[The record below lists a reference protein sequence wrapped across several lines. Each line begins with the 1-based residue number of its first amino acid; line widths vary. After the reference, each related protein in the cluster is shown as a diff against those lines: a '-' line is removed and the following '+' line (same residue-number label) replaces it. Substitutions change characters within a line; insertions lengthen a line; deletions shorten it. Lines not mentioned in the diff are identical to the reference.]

1 MRRRLEI
8 IVTREIFKNSI
19 CPSKSNKRF
28 FPSKKTIR
36 AYMLEAIRKKRYSNI
51 DQECLIKKVEQWKVE
66 NPHRKFYLRPKGI
79 SENYAVKV
87 ECSAVESTEDEDE
100 IVVEALSNSFLFVY
114 QTEEMQ
120 RLLKIYG
127 NEITLL
133 DATYKTT
140 KYSLPLFFL
149 VVKTNVDYQ
158 IVGTFICEGESTKN
172 IQSGLAKIKEW
183 NPNWNPLYFM
193 VDCCA
198 EEINAIESLHQE
210 CQVLIC
216 DFHREQAWERWFNKV
231 NNGASEIKI
240 EMLAKLRKVAR
251 AQSNVDLAKAL
262 ENLKKCEHYL
272 NPNHKNMFNWLEK
285 QWLPHIERWAYLY
298 RKDRLMVSINTNNGV
313 ERQNETFK
321 HSYLKKHSNSCLS
334 TMLTILIE
342 NYFPDLYNRY
352 CEINTRQSG
361 NFRRYSSY
369 LPTFLH
375 HRPRHFVKHCLQKM
389 SLASHIDLSGVF
401 VKETGKFACSSF
413 ANSAEFHHISFGD
426 SVTMPNCTC
435 QDWKRTGYLC
445 KHFFA
450 VFNKFPSWSWYNLSQ
465 LYIYSPFLNLDK
477 EISFERKPLLPQNE
491 LLLTNNK
498 VEDREADCSIKTF
511 DLLPKQNKWL
521 NTKASLFRELAKQL
535 INESYL
541 VENEEKL
548 DYGIDILKKVKK
560 SFDECIPNEQGIH
573 LQPVKN
579 NKRQL
584 QVLSIP
590 LRKKVALYSGRH
602 GIGAEK
608 LRASSSL
615 KIEVNKNHGVLVKSE
630 EIDASENIILQ
641 PDNTEESIE
650 WIMLDNNL
658 PVIPQTEIDTIEN
671 NDMLTDISIN
681 AAQKI
686 LLNQFHM
693 QSGFQDTIL
702 GEKYMFREEKNDFVQ
717 VLYTGQYHWITI
729 SNVNCPADTI
739 FYYDSL
745 FHGQVKDHVKQQI
758 CNIYKTKGKIL
769 TIHVRKCQ
777 QQTNGVDC
785 GIFAIANALNILHK
799 FDIGAL
805 SLDKDKV
812 RKHFI
817 ECIKKRHFSAFPVC
831 QSKSRFNEEK
841 IITLEISCSCRSNWV
856 WYHAKNTNLHM
867 VQCDMCS
874 EWYHKKC
881 ENISDE
887 IFNKINAEKS
897 WICLA
902 CKKKELFSPT

>member
-1 MRRRLEI
+1 
-8 IVTREIFKNSI
+8 
-19 CPSKSNKRF
+19 
-28 FPSKKTIR
+28 
-36 AYMLEAIRKKRYSNI
+36 
-51 DQECLIKKVEQWKVE
+51 
-66 NPHRKFYLRPKGI
+66 
-79 SENYAVKV
+79 
-87 ECSAVESTEDEDE
+87 
-100 IVVEALSNSFLFVY
+100 
-114 QTEEMQ
+114 
-120 RLLKIYG
+120 
-127 NEITLL
+127 
-133 DATYKTT
+133 
-140 KYSLPLFFL
+140 
-149 VVKTNVDYQ
+149 
-158 IVGTFICEGESTKN
+158 
-172 IQSGLAKIKEW
+172 
-183 NPNWNPLYFM
+183 
-193 VDCCA
+193 
-198 EEINAIESLHQE
+198 
-210 CQVLIC
+210 
-216 DFHREQAWERWFNKV
+216 
-231 NNGASEIKI
+231 
-240 EMLAKLRKVAR
+240 
-251 AQSNVDLAKAL
+251 
-262 ENLKKCEHYL
+262 
-272 NPNHKNMFNWLEK
+272 
-285 QWLPHIERWAYLY
+285 
-298 RKDRLMVSINTNNGV
+298 MVSINTNNGV

-334 TMLTILIE
+334 TILIE

-352 CEINTRQSG
+352 CKINTRQSG

-435 QDWKRTGYLC
+435 QDWKRTGYFC

-450 VFNKFPSWSWYNLSQ
+450 QNL
-465 LYIYSPFLNLDK
+465 I
-477 EISFERKPLLPQNE
+477 
-491 LLLTNNK
+491 
-498 VEDREADCSIKTF
+498 
-511 DLLPKQNKWL
+511 
-521 NTKASLFRELAKQL
+521 
-535 INESYL
+535 
-541 VENEEKL
+541 ENEEKL

-615 KIEVNKNHGVLVKSE
+615 KTEVNKNHGVLVKSE

-686 LLNQFHM
+686 ILNQFHM

-831 QSKSRFNEEK
+831 QSK
-841 IITLEISCSCRSNWV
+841 
-856 WYHAKNTNLHM
+856 
-867 VQCDMCS
+867 
-874 EWYHKKC
+874 
-881 ENISDE
+881 
-887 IFNKINAEKS
+887 
-897 WICLA
+897 
-902 CKKKELFSPT
+902 